1 MCVII
6 GNHGAASRGAG
17 RREVLG
23 PGFGFFHSMS
33 MYRLERC
40 CLRRFRQTEPRFRSP
55 RRRSCSECR
64 ICVPA
69 EIPEER
75 LASTSYCPK
84 SRCRTCGGLATQPK
98 PYSPALALTLVGPAA
113 EGPRE
118 RTSALTRPGSCRWPS
133 CAAVPARTLGHQTGL
148 RGGLVSWLVP
158 HPCSLVCAAS
168 SRMASWSRSQ
178 ARSTSRSSVRN
189 SAWEHLPTF
198 CRITDRAASNA
209 SLAIW

>member
-1 MCVII
+1 MPLVPVRPVPDPGIAEHTRDVIAPKQDHCFMCVII

-17 RREVLG
+17 RREVLR

-40 CLRRFRQTEPRFRSP
+40 CLRRCRQTEPRFRSP

-75 LASTSYCPK
+75 LASTSYRPK

-133 CAAVPARTLGHQTGL
+133 CAAIPARTLDITK
-148 RGGLVSWLVP
+148 P
-158 HPCSLVCAAS
+158 VCGAG
-168 SRMASWSRSQ
+168 
-178 ARSTSRSSVRN
+178 
-189 SAWEHLPTF
+189 
-198 CRITDRAASNA
+198 
-209 SLAIW
+209 